1 LLFTPVA
8 VRNFHKVK
16 KKLPPTLR
24 AEIDRQVD
32 LICEDPSIGE
42 QKTGDLRNVF
52 VHKFSL
58 AGQLYLLAYCISRS
72 NTTVT
77 LLALGGHENFYRDL
91 KRYLKS

>member
-1 LLFTPVA
+1 MAYTPAA
-8 VRNFHKVK
+8 VRKFSNVK
-16 KKLPPTLR
+16 KKLPPALR

-32 LICEDPSIGE
+32 LVCEDPSIGE
-42 QKTGDLRNVF
+42 QKTGDLRGVF

-58 AGQLYLLAYCISRS
+58 AGQLYLLAYWADE
-72 NTTVT
+72 NTMTVT